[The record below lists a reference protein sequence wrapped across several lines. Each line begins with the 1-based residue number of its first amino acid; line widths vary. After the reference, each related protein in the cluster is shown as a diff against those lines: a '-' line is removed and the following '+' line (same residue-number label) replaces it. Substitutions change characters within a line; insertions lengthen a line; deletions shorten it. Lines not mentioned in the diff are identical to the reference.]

1 MTSALGH
8 ERGGAPAIAHCPR
21 HAGALTDPD
30 CRRDGEEQLK
40 AMARWACQASSG
52 EGWQRLPSE
61 WSTRVGDGVG
71 DAHGLE
77 LAWRKGVAALVW
89 RILLPSGKVE
99 KSAAPRPRREHTM
112 GAHKR

>member
-1 MTSALGH
+1 M
-8 ERGGAPAIAHCPR
+8 
-21 HAGALTDPD
+21 
-30 CRRDGEEQLK
+30 
-40 AMARWACQASSG
+40 
-52 EGWQRLPSE
+52 
-61 WSTRVGDGVG
+61 
-71 DAHGLE
+71 E